1 MARLV
6 LHIGTKKTGST
17 LIQALLAQN
26 RDRLSST
33 GWSYPD
39 FLQKRNHA
47 EFALIFQPRITETHR
62 HYGLTSAAKITA
74 RRRELDGQLS
84 KLVTSRSKWIITSE
98 YFSSRLITD
107 VQVAE
112 AVGFLRNHFDE
123 IEVVVALR
131 RQEFVLP
138 SVFSQKVKTGFPS
151 VWSKEF
157 CEKQRSAIDCEQ
169 LVERWARVVGRDS
182 ISAIPYLEAKKADP
196 GWLIGMFAEAS
207 GIPIDE
213 SWTTPPRSDANRS
226 LSAEGV
232 AYLRLLDPHLP
243 RWLPDG
249 TSNMKLRRRAVKR
262 LAELTPG
269 PPFTPSQADLAHIED
284 TYWDSNVALVAS
296 MPATPDWAA
305 WLAQSAREEKTLVAV
320 PEIDASRAVALMV
333 AMSEPAGPIAWGQPG
348 GRPLAEM
355 RTGLR
360 SRIRA
365 RRKSAVAG

>member
-157 CEKQRSAIDCEQ
+157 CEKQRSAIDCER
-169 LVERWARVVGRDS
+169 LVDRWARVVGRDS

-226 LSAEGV
+226 LSAE
-232 AYLRLLDPHLP
+232 
-243 RWLPDG
+243 
-249 TSNMKLRRRAVKR
+249 
-262 LAELTPG
+262 
-269 PPFTPSQADLAHIED
+269 
-284 TYWDSNVALVAS
+284 
-296 MPATPDWAA
+296 
-305 WLAQSAREEKTLVAV
+305 EKTPVAV